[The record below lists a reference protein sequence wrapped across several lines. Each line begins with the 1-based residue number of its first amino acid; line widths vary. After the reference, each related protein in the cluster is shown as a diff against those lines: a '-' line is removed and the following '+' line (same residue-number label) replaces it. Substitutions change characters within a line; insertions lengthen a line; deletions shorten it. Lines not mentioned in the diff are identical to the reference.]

1 MSAAYK
7 EDWKLLLE
15 EQVPGVEMC
24 LSQPPPRS
32 PRDGDK
38 KFASCLGLLSAERLA
53 GSGPGVF
60 GLRFPLVS
68 VPENTQLRHSAGLM
82 NRSGGQMPAEKI
94 QPDSAH
100 RVKGRKGFVCSAA
113 GWCQLRTQSRGRVHS
128 LRAAAIASL
137 SPSTKAVSPNTQSS
151 GSNHASG

>member
-24 LSQPPPRS
+24 LSQ
-32 PRDGDK
+32 
-38 KFASCLGLLSAERLA
+38 
-53 GSGPGVF
+53 
-60 GLRFPLVS
+60 
-68 VPENTQLRHSAGLM
+68 GLM